1 MIINYSAYYKKKKII
16 IKVQAIYFFTKCRP
30 KNVEYSHLLTNAQL
44 LPYVFIVADYFVD
57 RVLDEMEF
65 EEGTGD
71 IEPNLSQPEDL
82 EISRTLEL

>member
-1 MIINYSAYYKKKKII
+1 
-16 IKVQAIYFFTKCRP
+16 
-30 KNVEYSHLLTNAQL
+30 
-44 LPYVFIVADYFVD
+44 VADYFVD